1 MRRLHRGD
9 KVTRRNE
16 TYVGVITNLRERGV
30 AGSAVTYLEWVEV
43 TYDNGT
49 VVKGDPAYFTK
60 VEDG

>member
-9 KVTRRNE
+9 KVTRRGDVH
-16 TYVGVITNLRERGV
+16 VGIITNLRERGV
-30 AGSAVTYLEWVEV
+30 AGSAVTYNEWVEV

-49 VVKGDPAYFTK
+49 VVKGNPLLFIK